1 LKKRE
6 NVPIQPT
13 GVNLFSSS
21 SSSHSIAP
29 LSNVMEHAKA
39 QNFLDALLLL
49 RSTPLHIHNLHIL
62 LCIDKEYYTTIE
74 KQSCSR
80 NRGKLYEEYIGKS
93 NVKYTY
99 YPNGKVEILVACS
112 RNPFKIESDG
122 DVGTL
127 FSFLGQVKEL
137 LLIQLSNIRE
147 RIAPPITEWRL
158 VQCDINNDV
167 EITDKAQV
175 TLPDIQL
182 ESADRVFRWYVKNLQ
197 DKAVYRAEESL
208 KLNLPLVEALD
219 AIRCPNKRIEE
230 KLDGMTELLK
240 NIARQGAQL

>member
-1 LKKRE
+1 
-6 NVPIQPT
+6 
-13 GVNLFSSS
+13 
-21 SSSHSIAP
+21 
-29 LSNVMEHAKA
+29 MEHAKA

-49 RSTPLHIHNLHIL
+49 RFTSPHIHNLHIL
-62 LCIDKEYYTTIE
+62 LSIDREYYPTIE
-74 KQSCSR
+74 KQSRSS
-80 NRGKLYEEYIGKS
+80 NKGKLYEECIGKA

-112 RNPFKIESDG
+112 RNPFRVETDSD
-122 DVGTL
+122 VSIL

-137 LLIQLSNIRE
+137 LLIQLSDIRE
-147 RIAPPITEWRL
+147 RMAPPITKWKL

-167 EITDKAQV
+167 EITDKTHV
-175 TLPDIQL
+175 TLPDIQV
-182 ESADRVFRWYVKNLQ
+182 ESADRVFRWYIKNLQ

-219 AIRCPNKRIEE
+219 AIRSPNKRIEE
-230 KLDGMTELLK
+230 KLDGMTELLQ